1 MSNRKTLTLNYC
13 TRPTTRLAA
22 TIDAMKEL
30 YGTDIDTAIATL
42 LEYMMA
48 PAVAALSGAS
58 RNEVDT
64 LIEKS
69 LTRARLHLESARIYV
84 SCDAVSEK
92 VTEKVADPFVDQG
105 SPCLSSQQEDSA
117 LDEEEFDYSKPIGIL
132 DDDY

>member
-1 MSNRKTLTLNYC
+1 MSNRKTLNLNFS

-22 TIDAMKEL
+22 TIDTMNEL
-30 YGTDIDTAIATL
+30 YGTDIKAATANL

-48 PAVAALSGAS
+48 PMTAALSGAS

-69 LTRARLHLESARIYV
+69 LARARLHLESARLHLL
-84 SCDAVSEK
+84 CDEIPEK
-92 VTEKVADPFVDQG
+92 VTESFADPEA
-105 SPCLSSQQEDSA
+105 SCLSSQQEDSSPPVE
-117 LDEEEFDYSKPIGIL
+117 DEEFDYSKPIGVF